1 MKITKLY
8 IAALFASLS
17 LASCSDSGYWNEASQ
32 DGDVVAFQQSK
43 VTATYA
49 LGESTVTTVQLVRTN
64 SAEAITLPVTV
75 LESSE
80 GINCPESI
88 KFEAGSK
95 VATTSFDVTNGEAG
109 KTYKA
114 KVVFPNQYA
123 GSTKMDT
130 CNVSI
135 NIDYLWI
142 SLGTGMY
149 FDAMIQDTPVD
160 VEIQKAD
167 GFKRWRVKQPYATT
181 YEANSTFDFGTAA
194 GSGPDWVVFYELTN
208 GSLALVPFYTG
219 INYQGNTGYP
229 IWWYNPSNFTGMNN
243 NNCQWIDDGVA
254 GFGPILYVPGAG
266 SLFNGSSYS
275 DVIQIVLPD

>member
-32 DGDVVAFQQSK
+32 DGDVVAFQQSS
-43 VTATYA
+43 VTATYS

-64 SAEAITLPVTV
+64 SSEAITLPVTV
-75 LESSE
+75 LEND
-80 GINCPESI
+80 GVNCPASI
-88 KFEAGSK
+88 QFEAGSK
-95 VATTSFDVTNGEAG
+95 VTTTSFDVTNGEAG

-135 NIDYLWI
+135 SIDYLWV
-142 SLGTGMY
+142 SLGIGMY
-149 FDAMIQDTPVD
+149 YDGMIQDNPVD

-181 YEANSTFDFGTAA
+181 YEANSTFSFGVAA
-194 GSGPDWVVFYELTN
+194 GSGPDWVVFYELAN
-208 GSLALVPFYTG
+208 GSLALVPFNTG
-219 INYQGNTGYP
+219 INYQGQANYP
-229 IWWYNPSNFTGMNN
+229 IWWYNPANFQGMNN
-243 NNCQWIDDGVA
+243 DNCQWLDEGLA
-254 GFGPILYVPGAG
+254 GFGPMFYIPGLGIL
-266 SLFNGSSYS
+266 FDGSSNT
-275 DVIQIVLPD
+275 DVIQIALPD